1 MVSSKDL
8 DISLMYS
15 LIRNLWKEKAPKNGW
30 GRNPGENDIDRAD
43 DIERIRHF
51 SNCICHSDA
60 SGVDITTVNFS
71 CLDLFRVIWI
81 DF

>member
-30 GRNPGENDIDRAD
+30 GSYPGENDIDRAD
-43 DIERIRHF
+43 DIERIRHY

-60 SGVDITTVNFS
+60 SGVDIKTFNFS
-71 CLDLFRVIWI
+71 YLDLFRVICI

>member
-15 LIRNLWKEKAPKNGW
+15 LIRKLWIEKPPKKGW

-43 DIERIRHF
+43 DIERIRHY
-51 SNCICHSDA
+51 SNCFCHSDA
-60 SGVDITTVNFS
+60 SGVDIKTFNFS
-71 CLDLFRVIWI
+71 YLDLFRVICS
-81 DF
+81 DL